1 LANPTRS
8 KAKKAAPGGAAAQ
21 TFEGCSPEPAGRP
34 LEAPGNGVSRWMVV
48 AVPSLVKP
56 RRWGTESGLQANSP
70 APPAQGRR
78 RLLGFAHRFV
88 EFAQR
93 GVELGAA
100 TVGKV
105 GLLLEQQPVGEC
117 VLAGGVRGLD
127 LLN

>member
-56 RRWGTESGLQANSP
+56 RRWGTESGLQANSS
-70 APPAQGRR
+70 APPVWLPGRLAR
-78 RLLGFAHRFV
+78 FAHRLV
-88 EFAQR
+88 ELVEG
-93 GVELGAA
+93 GVELRPG